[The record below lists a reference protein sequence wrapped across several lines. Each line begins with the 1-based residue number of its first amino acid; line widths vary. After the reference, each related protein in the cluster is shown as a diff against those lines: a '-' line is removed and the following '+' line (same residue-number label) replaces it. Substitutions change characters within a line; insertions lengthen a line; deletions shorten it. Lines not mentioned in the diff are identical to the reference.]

1 MLYHFVCAVVR
12 IVLRIELYVRQSK
25 ISALSR
31 AAEFASTYLGRNRLL
46 FVEARALGDFLSVAF
61 LISVVFSSSS
71 AIAVQC
77 GQISFSFGLPLCS
90 KNSSV
95 GHSGHQ
101 G

>member
-12 IVLRIELYVRQSK
+12 IVLRIELCVRQSK
-25 ISALSR
+25 ISVSSR
-31 AAEFASTYLGRNRLL
+31 AAEFASTYLGPNRSL
-46 FVEARALGDFLSVAF
+46 FVEARASGDFLSVAF